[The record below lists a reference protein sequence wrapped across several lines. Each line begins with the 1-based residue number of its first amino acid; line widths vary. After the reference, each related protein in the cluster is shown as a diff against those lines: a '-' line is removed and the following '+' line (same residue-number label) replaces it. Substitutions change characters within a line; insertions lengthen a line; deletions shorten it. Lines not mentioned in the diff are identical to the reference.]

1 MPTPPELL
9 HLVYPGPFPTL
20 LYGRNSVDPSQK
32 GRSVNAQMRVLRKMC
47 DDNNWPIVGVF
58 DKDVNRSAS
67 RHAKRERPDF
77 ENLLE
82 AIYAGKA
89 RIVAAFEASRYY
101 RDIEIYIRIRNACAE
116 TGTLFCYNGTVYD
129 LSKRADRNATA
140 QDALRA
146 EDEVEGIRDRNLR
159 TIRQL
164 AEDGL
169 PAGVVLYGYLR
180 RYDPDTGDFVEQVE
194 HPAHGAVVR
203 EVFRRAAASEHIKRI
218 ADDLLD
224 RGILTQYGQPFSRRR
239 ITGMLRNRSY
249 AGIRVHRGEA
259 LRTAQ
264 WPALVDEETFNHVQA
279 ILNAPGRRTSPS
291 NKVAHLQTGITL
303 CGEHGNRDGL
313 GDEPPVHY
321 TKNNKRKSYCCSA
334 EHHISINEPL
344 LDAYVEEAVVRWLSS
359 KNAADAFRDDAEIE
373 EAAAARRR
381 HKALTRQLWEARE
394 RAGTFDE
401 LGQPMLSLDSL
412 SALEAR
418 LRPAI
423 AEADEAAQR
432 VGVPPIL
439 RDLAGRP
446 DAEEAWAALDI
457 CQKRTVLRQIV
468 TVRVFKAR
476 AKGLKVIEPGRVT
489 LSFVGQPGFK
499 GGRSPGRGPLP
510 VPAVRSESAL
520 AEAAASGTR

>member
-9 HLVYPGPFPTL
+9 HLVYPGPFYTL
-20 LYGRNSVDPSQK
+20 LYGRNSVDPKQK
-32 GRSVNAQMRVLRKMC
+32 GRSVGAQMRVLRKMC
-47 DDNNWPIVGVF
+47 DDHGWPIVGVF

-77 ENLLE
+77 ENLID

-101 RDIEIYIRIRNACAE
+101 RDIEVYIRIRNACAE
-116 TGTLFCYNGTVYD
+116 TGTLFCYNGMVYD

-146 EDEVEGIRDRNLR
+146 EDEVEGIRERNLR
-159 TIRQL
+159 TINQL

-169 PAGVVLYGYLR
+169 PAGVVLYGYVR
-180 RYDPDTGDFVEQVE
+180 RYDPETGDFVEQIE
-194 HPAHGAVVR
+194 HPVHGPIVR
-203 EVFRRAAASEHIKRI
+203 EIFRRAAASEHLTTIVN
-218 ADDLLD
+218 DLNS
-224 RGILTQYGQPFSRRR
+224 RGILTRSGKPFSRRR
-239 ITGMLRNRSY
+239 IRGMLMNRSY

-259 LRTAQ
+259 LRAAQ
-264 WPALVDEETFNHVQA
+264 WPALVDEDTFNHVQA
-279 ILNAPGRRTSPS
+279 ILTAPGRRTAPS
-291 NKVAHLQTGITL
+291 NKVAHLQTGIAL
-303 CGEHGNRDGL
+303 CGEHGNRDGC
-313 GDEPPVHY
+313 GDEPRMRY
-321 TKNNKRKSYCCSA
+321 LKNNKRRSYGCSTDY
-334 EHHISINEPL
+334 HTTINEVL

-381 HKALTRQLWEARE
+381 HEALTRQLREARE

-401 LGQPMLSLDSL
+401 LGQPKLSLDSL
-412 SALEAR
+412 SVLEAR

-423 AEADEAAQR
+423 AAADEAAHR

-446 DAEEAWAALDI
+446 DAEAAWEALDMS
-457 CQKRTVLRQIV
+457 QKRTVLRQIV

-476 AKGLKVIEPGRVT
+476 APGVKVIEPGRVT
-489 LSFVGQPGFK
+489 LAFIGEPGFK
-499 GGRSPGRGPLP
+499 GGSRPAPADVPTPVELP
-510 VPAVRSESAL
+510 VATAPESQ
-520 AEAAASGTR
+520 